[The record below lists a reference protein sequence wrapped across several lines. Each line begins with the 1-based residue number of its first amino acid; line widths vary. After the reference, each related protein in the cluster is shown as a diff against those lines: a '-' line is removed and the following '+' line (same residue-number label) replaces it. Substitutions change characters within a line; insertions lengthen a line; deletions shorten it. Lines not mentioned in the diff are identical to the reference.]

1 MMSTNDRGEWRMRAS
16 VQIISLIAMLILG
29 IFLGI
34 NSAEKNIQKIQG
46 TEGAPRAIQISP
58 QNGKIEIAVLGEVV
72 ETKNPVQEMGQ
83 YQVTGVAQRVKKESN
98 RLAAIGNQVGT
109 EMREATR
116 KIAEFLFNW
125 AK

>member
-1 MMSTNDRGEWRMRAS
+1 MRAS

-58 QNGKIEIAVLGEVV
+58 HNGKIEIAVLGEVV
-72 ETKNPVQEMGQ
+72 ETNNPVQEIGQ
-83 YQVTGVAQRVKKESN
+83 YQVTGVAQKVKKESN
-98 RLAAIGNQVGT
+98 RLAAMGNQVGT
-109 EMREATR
+109 EIREATR